1 MNMKILGISSGSRNG
16 NNDSMCKKALMG
28 AKETGADIEFIRLL
42 DLDLKNCTG
51 CISCV
56 ISLMTGKG
64 NRCALRDDFDWL
76 LYKMLDADGIVFA
89 TPVFVK
95 GTPGIFHT
103 IIDRF
108 GVRMDRGNNIL
119 STEIAKKNN
128 GTIPDPRIL
137 KDKVVSYMGI
147 GGSEWTTRIQ
157 CDHSLQAMSP
167 MWKIID
173 NEVFSWSKG
182 IIMED
187 EKVARAHQIGINL
200 AQAATDIESAK
211 YMGEAGICPHC
222 HSRNFYLN
230 NNPAETIC
238 SSCGITGELKITDGN
253 ISFVFPET
261 QLEHAHD
268 TIPGKLHHMDDV
280 KKLEGKFMS
289 IRKTDEFKSR
299 VEKYKT
305 FITASKPER

>member
-1 MNMKILGISSGSRNG
+1 MKILGVSSGSKNG
-16 NNDSMCKKALMG
+16 SNDAMCKEALMG
-28 AKETGADIEFIRLL
+28 AQESGAEIEFVRLL

-76 LYKMLDADGIVFA
+76 LYKMLDADGVVFA

-119 STEIAKKNN
+119 STEIARKSN
-128 GTIPDPRIL
+128 GTVPDPRIL

-182 IIMED
+182 IIMDD
-187 EKVARAHQIGINL
+187 EKVARAHQIGVNL
-200 AQAATDIESAK
+200 AKAAMEIESAK
-211 YMGEAGICPHC
+211 YMGEEGICPHC
-222 HSRNFYLN
+222 HSRNFYLRN
-230 NNPAETIC
+230 NAEAIC
-238 SSCGITGELKITDGN
+238 SSCGITGQLKISDGKL
-253 ISFVFPET
+253 SFEFPET
-261 QLEHAHD
+261 QLELAHN

-280 KKLEGKFMS
+280 RKIEENFMT
-289 IRKTDEFKSR
+289 IRKSDEFRAR
-299 VEKYKT
+299 VEKYKM
-305 FITASKPER
+305 FISASKPESR

>member
-1 MNMKILGISSGSRNG
+1 MQRGLDGRRE
-16 NNDSMCKKALMG
+16 AG
-28 AKETGADIEFIRLL
+28 AEIEFVRLL
-42 DLDLKNCTG
+42 DLDLKPCTG
-51 CISCV
+51 CIACV
-56 ISLMTGKG
+56 MSLMTGKG
-64 NRCALRDDFDWL
+64 NKCALKDDFDWL
-76 LYKMLDADGIVFA
+76 LDKMLDADGVVFA

-119 STEIAKKNN
+119 STEIARKTN

-167 MWKIID
+167 MWTIID

-187 EKVARAHQIGINL
+187 DKVARAHQIGVNL
-200 AQAATDIESAK
+200 AKAATDIASAK
-211 YMGEAGICPHC
+211 YMGDAGICPHC

-230 NNPAETIC
+230 NDAAEAIC
-238 SSCGITGELKITDGN
+238 SSCGITGTIRIADGKIA
-253 ISFVFPET
+253 FEFPEA
-261 QLEHAHD
+261 QLELAHN

-280 KKLEGKFMS
+280 KEIEGKFMA
-289 IRKTDEFKSR
+289 ICKTDAFKAR
-299 VEKYKT
+299 VAKYKS
-305 FITASKPER
+305 FITASTPEK